1 MAHQS
6 LPISVFV
13 YLGLDR
19 KQVFCFILH
28 GSFWIP
34 LELCLGFTFL
44 GTGHTVW
51 NGESLWFQY
60 YVKNMRALFSFV
72 FHIHFLRGA
81 EGDLN
86 PNLNGR
92 FRLSRF
98 ENHVLLV
105 ILLNGCLSLPRVWL

>member
-1 MAHQS
+1 MLGS
-6 LPISVFV
+6 YLPGYGPSCMEKVC
-13 YLGLDR
+13 G
-19 KQVFCFILH
+19 
-28 GSFWIP
+28 
-34 LELCLGFTFL
+34 
-44 GTGHTVW
+44 
-51 NGESLWFQY
+51 FQY